1 MAEVIRK
8 LLDPLYNFLSSEY
21 LFFKQNYQNNK
32 DKGIR
37 TYNKIISYLSILL
50 LVYFL
55 KEIIF
60 GLLHKFDNLLK
71 NN

>member
-1 MAEVIRK
+1 MKEVILK
-8 LLDPLYNFLSSEY
+8 LLVPFYNFLSEEY
-21 LFFKQNYQNNK
+21 IFFKQKYQDNK

-37 TYNKIISYLSILL
+37 TYNKIISYISILL

>member
-1 MAEVIRK
+1 MKEVIRK
-8 LLDPLYNFLSSEY
+8 LLDSFYDFLTKEY
-21 LFFKQNYQNNK
+21 IFFKQKYQDNK
-32 DKGIR
+32 DISQR

-55 KEIIF
+55 KGIIF

-71 NN
+71 

>member
-1 MAEVIRK
+1 MKEVIRE
-8 LLDPLYNFLSSEY
+8 LLDPFYHFLSEEY
-21 LFFKQNYQNNK
+21 LILKQNYQDNK

-37 TYNKIISYLSILL
+37 TYNKIISYISILI

-55 KEIIF
+55 KEIIL